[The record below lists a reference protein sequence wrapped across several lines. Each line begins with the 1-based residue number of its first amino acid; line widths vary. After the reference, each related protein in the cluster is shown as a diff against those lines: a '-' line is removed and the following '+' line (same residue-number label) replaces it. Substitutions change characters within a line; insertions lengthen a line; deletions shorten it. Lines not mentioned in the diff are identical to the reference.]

1 MLLPNKATLDRMR
14 QCYPAGTRVRL
25 HHMGDPLAPPPGTLG
40 TVEGIDDAGNILV
53 LWDNGSTLN
62 VVYGVDYCQPVNR
75 AVYIPLPAERKDEIL
90 CNALEYIVELAAH
103 NDLYTTLRKCLHL
116 SDEEII
122 ALGIEVETL

>member
-1 MLLPNKATLDRMR
+1 MLLPDKATLDHMR

-40 TVEGIDDAGNILV
+40 TVEGIDDTGNILV

-75 AVYIPLPAERKDEIL
+75 AVYIPLPAERRMRSFATPSNTSLSWPLITISIL
-90 CNALEYIVELAAH
+90 RCANVYI
-103 NDLYTTLRKCLHL
+103 
-116 SDEEII
+116 
-122 ALGIEVETL
+122 